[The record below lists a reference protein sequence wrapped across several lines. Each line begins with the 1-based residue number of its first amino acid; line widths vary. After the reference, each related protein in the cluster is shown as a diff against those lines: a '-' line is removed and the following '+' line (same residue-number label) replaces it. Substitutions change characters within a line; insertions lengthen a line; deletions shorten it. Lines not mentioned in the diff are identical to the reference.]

1 MDLPDYWLP
10 RPPMSLD
17 NQAKHACDAY
27 IQYALAHGAATPLDY
42 PLTIPKWQFLCYLVE
57 HYPILLH
64 GSGNHHIATFK
75 PHQPQDLHEFGA
87 QKAVYAT
94 DDGIWPLYFAIV
106 DRHKSPTIVNAC
118 IRPEATNSSQAQAFY
133 FFSVSRQALGEQPYH
148 EGMVYLLPRDT
159 FVQEPPLILDA
170 YRIYT
175 AQYASTSTVKPV
187 AKLAIEPQDFPFL
200 PQMRGHDDA
209 RLEEYAT
216 AMTQRL
222 PLPT

>member
-1 MDLPDYWLP
+1 MYLPDYWLL

-17 NQAKHACDAY
+17 DQAKRACDAFV
-27 IQYALAHGAATPLDY
+27 QDALAHGAATPLDY
-42 PLTIPKWQFLCYLVE
+42 PLAIPKWQFLCYLVE

-64 GSGNHHIATFK
+64 GSGNPHITTFA
-75 PHQPQDLHEFGA
+75 PHQPQDLRAFGA

-106 DRHKSPTIVNAC
+106 DRSKSPTIVNAC
-118 IRPEATNSSQAQAFY
+118 IRPEAANGSQDQAYYFFSISSQAL
-133 FFSVSRQALGEQPYH
+133 RQQPYRD
-148 EGMVYLLPRDT
+148 GMVYLLPRDT
-159 FVQEPPLILDA
+159 FAQEPPLILDS

-175 AQYASTSTVKPV
+175 AQYASLVMVQPV
-187 AKLAIEPQDFPFL
+187 AKLAITPQDFPFL
-200 PQMRGHDDA
+200 SQMRVHDDA

>member
-1 MDLPDYWLP
+1 MYLPDYWLP
-10 RPPMSLD
+10 RPPLSLD
-17 NQAKHACDAY
+17 SQTKRVCDAFV
-27 IQYALAHGAATPLDY
+27 QDALAHGAATPLDY
-42 PLTIPKWQFLCYLVE
+42 PLAIPKWQFLCYLVE

-64 GSGNHHIATFK
+64 GSGNPHITTFE
-75 PHQPQDLHEFGA
+75 PRQSQDLREFGA

-106 DRHKSPTIVNAC
+106 DRSKSPTIANAC
-118 IRPEATNSSQAQAFY
+118 IRPEAANGSQDQAYYFFSISSQAIGQ
-133 FFSVSRQALGEQPYH
+133 QPYRD
-148 EGMVYLLPRDT
+148 GMVYLLPRDT
-159 FVQEPPLILDA
+159 FAQEPPITLDS

-175 AQYASTSTVKPV
+175 AQYATLV
-187 AKLAIEPQDFPFL
+187 AVQPLAKIAIAPQDFPFL
-200 PQMRGHDDA
+200 SQMRVHDDA